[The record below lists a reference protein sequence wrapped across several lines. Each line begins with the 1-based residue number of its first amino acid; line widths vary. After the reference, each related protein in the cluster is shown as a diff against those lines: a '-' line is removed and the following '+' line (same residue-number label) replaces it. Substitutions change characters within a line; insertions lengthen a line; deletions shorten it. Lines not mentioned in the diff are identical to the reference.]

1 MRPGRAR
8 PGAARLRTRTA
19 ASEFCGPRGLAFPSS
34 HSVLRDV
41 FAEMLP
47 SICAVST
54 LSVSN
59 SKLQA
64 PNLCVFHVWEFTQLE
79 EDVNAD
85 VSLWFM
91 KVMFRDFFF
100 SGKQTISEML

>member
-1 MRPGRAR
+1 
-8 PGAARLRTRTA
+8 
-19 ASEFCGPRGLAFPSS
+19 
-34 HSVLRDV
+34 
-41 FAEMLP
+41 MLP

-54 LSVSN
+54 LSLSD

-64 PNLCVFHVWEFTQLE
+64 PNLCMFHVWEFTQVE
-79 EDVNAD
+79 EDVSAD

-100 SGKQTISEML
+100 FLENKPLVKCCEMFCIFSSLCSSQFHVLPLL